1 MEYYSSVL
9 TRFSRA
15 RLFVTLWTITR
26 QAPLS
31 MGFSRQEYQSGLLC
45 PSPGDFPDPGI
56 KPMSLT
62 SPALEGRFFTTNTV
76 LYLLIYRKEQ
86 TNTCYSIYKLC
97 KSCEGK
103 GKWKERK
110 GKSLSR
116 VQLFATPW
124 TAASQAPPSMGFPR
138 QEDWSGPPFPSPGD
152 LPDSGIE
159 PRSPAL

>member
-9 TRFSRA
+9 TLFSRV

-31 MGFSRQEYQSGLLC
+31 MGFSRQEYWSGLLC

-56 KPMSLT
+56 KPRSLT
-62 SPALEGRFFTTNTV
+62 SPALEGRFFTTSTI
-76 LYLLIYRKEQ
+76 LYLLICRKEQ

-103 GKWKERK
+103 AK
-110 GKSLSR
+110 
-116 VQLFATPW
+116 
-124 TAASQAPPSMGFPR
+124 
-138 QEDWSGPPFPSPGD
+138 
-152 LPDSGIE
+152 
-159 PRSPAL
+159 